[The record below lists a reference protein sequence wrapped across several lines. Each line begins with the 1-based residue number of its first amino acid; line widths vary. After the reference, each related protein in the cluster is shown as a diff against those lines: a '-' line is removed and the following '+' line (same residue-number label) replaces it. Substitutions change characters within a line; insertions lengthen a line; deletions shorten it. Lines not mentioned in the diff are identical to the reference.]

1 MQERNFLE
9 ATIEQFR
16 LQKKL
21 AERAIEQVN
30 DEQFFAQMDPESNG
44 IAAIVK
50 HVAGN
55 LRSRWTDF
63 LASDGEKADRKR
75 DREFVQEAADTRAGL
90 LASWEASWQF
100 LLDSLEEL
108 SPADLNKTVR
118 IASEPHN
125 ATQAIQRSLAHTAQH
140 AGQIILLAK
149 HYAGAQWRTLTIPRG
164 KSDEYQRQLREK
176 HGAV

>member
-21 AERAIEQVN
+21 AEQAMQQVN
-30 DEQFFAQMDPESNG
+30 DEQFFDQIGPESNSIG
-44 IAAIVK
+44 SIVK

-63 LASDGEKADRKR
+63 LVSDGAKPDRQR
-75 DREFVQEAADTRAGL
+75 DAEFQKEEDDTRDAL
-90 LASWEASWQF
+90 LAAWEAGFQC
-100 LLDSLEEL
+100 LLDTLEEL
-108 SPADLNKTVR
+108 TPGDLQKRVR
-118 IASEPHN
+118 IVSQPH
-125 ATQAIQRSLAHTAQH
+125 TVMQAIQRSLAHTAQH

-149 HYAGAQWRTLTIPRG
+149 HYAGAQWNTLSIPRG
-164 KSDEYQRQLREK
+164 QSEEFDRKLREK
-176 HGAV
+176 YRTA